1 MAAIVAAAAAHARIS
16 TPPILSSDMVLQQG
30 RPVPVW
36 GKAAPGERITVTFGK
51 QKTST
56 RAAADSSWL
65 VTLKPMAASATPR
78 TLTIKGRRETIEY
91 TNVVVGE
98 VWIAAGQ
105 SNMQYSMRRHK
116 AFVPPAHGVD
126 SAIVEM
132 QKPANAML
140 RVYVS
145 ARKGQRPWA
154 PASGESLPDVAV
166 LCELAKMYGVTLDYL
181 VSGHGE
187 KRPAPAAGKRR
198 RRLLV
203 TAMSCLLVW
212 FLATL
217 VFSFLYFF
225 GADLPRRWLSFV
237 WAMPVSGIVLVVFAA
252 LWGNRVLRT
261 LAVSFLIWTVALA
274 IYLTFAFPYSWLLFV
289 VAVPLQV
296 LAVFW
301 FLLRVPRAKK

>member
-1 MAAIVAAAAAHARIS
+1 MFSTKNARFHAYFAVNVRQNIARRALLCYNDAMDDLKLTVARNLADCR
-16 TPPILSSDMVLQQG
+16 
-30 RPVPVW
+30 
-36 GKAAPGERITVTFGK
+36 
-51 QKTST
+51 
-56 RAAADSSWL
+56 RAAG
-65 VTLKPMAASATPR
+65 
-78 TLTIKGRRETIEY
+78 LTQLQLAEKL
-91 TNVVVGE
+91 N
-98 VWIAAGQ
+98 
-105 SNMQYSMRRHK
+105 YSDK
-116 AFVPPAHGVD
+116 A
-126 SAIVEM
+126 
-132 QKPANAML
+132 
-140 RVYVS
+140 VS
-145 ARKGQRPWA
+145 KWER
-154 PASGESLPDVAV
+154 GESLPDVAV

-261 LAVSFLIWTVALA
+261 LAVSFLIWAVALA
-274 IYLTFAFPYSWLLFV
+274 IYLTFVFPYSWLLFV
-289 VAVPLQV
+289 VGVPLQV

>member
-56 RAAADSSWL
+56 RAAADSSWR

-154 PASGESLPDVAV
+154 PASGESLPDVSTV
-166 LCELAKMYGVTLDYL
+166 GY
-181 VSGHGE
+181 
-187 KRPAPAAGKRR
+187 
-198 RRLLV
+198 
-203 TAMSCLLVW
+203 
-212 FLATL
+212 
-217 VFSFLYFF
+217 YF
-225 GADLPRRWLSFV
+225 PS
-237 WAMPVSGIVLVVFAA
+237 S
-252 LWGNRVLRT
+252 
-261 LAVSFLIWTVALA
+261 
-274 IYLTFAFPYSWLLFV
+274 
-289 VAVPLQV
+289 LQ
-296 LAVFW
+296 
-301 FLLRVPRAKK
+301 